1 MTQGIKDKIA
11 VVTGASSG
19 QGGDIARLLSAPGAT
34 VALGACRADRQS
46 SYPGMLAATLQ
57 QPVAAFRSAAAL
69 LPIMGVVFVAFLVI
83 GVAMPVLPLHVHDGL
98 GLGTF
103 VVGLVAGS
111 QFAASLV
118 SRPWAGHF
126 SDSRGAKRGV
136 VAGLLAASASGLLY
150 LVSLTFTKVPLTSVA
165 ILLLGRGLLGAAES
179 FIITAA
185 VSWGLALAESGST
198 GRVIAWMGSAMFAAF
213 AIGAPAGSA
222 LYAAHGFAAIAIAT
236 AAAPLLTLL
245 LVIPLPAV
253 APIRQTRSSFAE
265 VLGAVWVP
273 GFGSA
278 LASVGFGAVTAFV
291 ALLFATRGW
300 ANGWLAYTAYAVAF
314 ILARVFF
321 SHVADQIGGA
331 KVALACAVI
340 EAIGKALIW
349 LAVRPEMA
357 LAGAALT
364 GFGFS
369 LVYPGFGVEAVRR
382 VPSSS
387 RGLGMGAYTA
397 FLDLAQGLA
406 SPALGLIATGAR
418 LHLVFLVS
426 GVTVFGAVLVAACLW
441 AYPVRAGDFRARLER
456 VNDGQC
462 RN

>member
-1 MTQGIKDKIA
+1 
-11 VVTGASSG
+11 
-19 QGGDIARLLSAPGAT
+19 
-34 VALGACRADRQS
+34 
-46 SYPGMLAATLQ
+46 
-57 QPVAAFRSAAAL
+57 
-69 LPIMGVVFVAFLVI
+69 
-83 GVAMPVLPLHVHDGL
+83 
-98 GLGTF
+98 

-340 EAIGKALIW
+340 EAIGQALIW

-387 RGLGMGAYTA
+387 RGLAMGAYTA

>member
-1 MTQGIKDKIA
+1 VTQGIKDKIA

-19 QGGDIARLLSAPGAT
+19 QGGAIARLLSVPGAT

-340 EAIGKALIW
+340 EAIGQALIW

-387 RGLGMGAYTA
+387 RGLAMGAYTA

>member
-1 MTQGIKDKIA
+1 MS
-11 VVTGASSG
+11 VTAM
-19 QGGDIARLLSAPGAT
+19 QE
-34 VALGACRADRQS
+34 
-46 SYPGMLAATLQ
+46 
-57 QPVAAFRSAAAL
+57 PVAAPRVAATL

-103 VVGLVAGS
+103 AVGLVAGS

-126 SDSRGAKRGV
+126 SDRRGAKRGV
-136 VAGLLAASASGLLY
+136 VVGLLLASASGLLY
-150 LVSLTFTKVPLTSVA
+150 LLSLRFTAAPLTSVT
-165 ILLLGRGLLGAAES
+165 ILLLGRGLLGGAES

-185 VSWGLALAESGST
+185 VSWGLALADARST
-198 GRVIAWMGSAMFAAF
+198 GKVIAWVGSAMFAAF

-222 LYAAHGFAAIAIAT
+222 LYAAYGFAAIAVAT
-236 AAAPLLTLL
+236 AAAPLL
-245 LVIPLPAV
+245 LVAPLPTV
-253 APIRQTRSSFAE
+253 APAQRARLSFAK
-265 VLGAVWVP
+265 VIGAVWIP

-278 LASVGFGAVTAFV
+278 LGSVGFGAVTTFV
-291 ALLFATRGW
+291 ALLFATHGW

-314 ILARVFF
+314 ILARIFF
-321 SHVADQIGGA
+321 SHLADEIGGA
-331 KVALACAVI
+331 KVALVCAVI
-340 EAIGKALIW
+340 EAVGQALIW

-382 VPSSS
+382 VPAQS
-387 RGLGMGAYTA
+387 RGLAMGAYTA

-418 LHLVFLVS
+418 LNVVFLAS
-426 GVTVFGAVLVAACLW
+426 ALTVLCAAFVAW
-441 AYPVRAGDFRARLER
+441 RLMAHPATVQGE
-456 VNDGQC
+456 G
-462 RN
+462 